1 MLEDI
6 SKMVVLISEK
16 LGSVYTLDPDTFT
29 ELYYQPLNKDN
40 SYSSNFNDF
49 NVVDWLSISGEDA
62 NIGKELNRIHTL
74 LKGEL
79 KCH

>member
-6 SKMVVLISEK
+6 SDMVILISEK
-16 LGSVYTLDPDTFT
+16 LGSVYTLDPNTFT

-49 NVVDWLSISGEDA
+49 DLVNWLSIAGEEEY
-62 NIGKELNRIHTL
+62 IGKELNRIHSL

-79 KCH
+79 Q

>member
-6 SKMVVLISEK
+6 SNMVVLISEK
-16 LGSVYTLDPDTFT
+16 LGSVYTLDPNTFT

-49 NVVDWLSISGEDA
+49 DVVDWLSIAGEEEY
-62 NIGKELNRIHTL
+62 IGKELNRIHSL

-79 KCH
+79 Q

>member
-6 SKMVVLISEK
+6 SNMVILISEK

-49 NVVDWLSISGEDA
+49 DVVDWLSIAGEEEY
-62 NIGKELNRIHTL
+62 IGKELNRIHSL

-79 KCH
+79 Q